1 MFVAVVIIDTCLS
14 MVAFTIDTRIFNASG
29 NLSAHSHLYV
39 GFISKFTEKVDS
51 LGGGGGRSFM
61 NVRVWLCYV
70 STHRVTVERSI
81 NLDFL
86 HDDRDLQHCTLLWA
100 VYQVQNDAE
109 AQKAILRHKS
119 ERNFVNT
126 SFSEN

>member
-1 MFVAVVIIDTCLS
+1 
-14 MVAFTIDTRIFNASG
+14 
-29 NLSAHSHLYV
+29 
-39 GFISKFTEKVDS
+39 
-51 LGGGGGRSFM
+51 M
-61 NVRVWLCYV
+61 NVIVWLCYV

-109 AQKAILRHKS
+109 AQKAILHHKS
-119 ERNFVNT
+119 ERNILP
-126 SFSEN
+126 SFSENKGTLSKQLRKWYTILC